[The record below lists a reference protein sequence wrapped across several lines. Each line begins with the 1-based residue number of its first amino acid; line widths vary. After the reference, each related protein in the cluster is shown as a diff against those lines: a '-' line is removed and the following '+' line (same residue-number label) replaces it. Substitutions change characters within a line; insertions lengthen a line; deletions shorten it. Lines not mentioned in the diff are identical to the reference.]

1 MSVIG
6 VKIANKSIEHNRLSR
21 KIPIQ
26 QGKGKSFQLII
37 LEQLDI
43 HMKTNESLFHILH
56 KN

>member
-1 MSVIG
+1 MCVIG
-6 VKIANKSIEHNRLSR
+6 VKIENKSIEHNRLFR

-37 LEQLDI
+37 LEQLDT
-43 HMKTNESLFHILH
+43 HMKKNKSLFHTLQ